1 VTGPV
6 TAFAPGRVN
15 LIGDHTDYAGGRCLP
30 LPLDRGTTAVA
41 TPRPDRTLS
50 AWSAAF
56 SDEPVTATI
65 DPSAVPVRTGRWHDL
80 VRGVLWALARRG
92 LLTAPGWDLRIDSTV
107 PVGAG
112 LSSSAALACA
122 VATAVTAPGADRA
135 ALIAACIEAEHA
147 VVGAP
152 VGGMDQTV
160 AVHGRAG
167 HGLVLDFSRDAVHP
181 IRPVPLPLHRLGARL
196 LVIDT
201 GERHRL
207 ADSAY
212 PARRAD
218 TAAAARLCGGA
229 DLAAAGPP
237 AQVLAV
243 IGLRAAPA
251 DRDRLIRRARH
262 VRTECARVDA
272 VAALLRAAA
281 SGPEPAAPDVAR
293 AAALGALLTASHR
306 SLATDFAVSTPLL
319 DRVVAAA
326 LSAGA
331 YGARLTGGGFGGAVL
346 VLAPVDRADV
356 VARAARRQ
364 IAAAG
369 TDAAAVFTARTG
381 PGAHRTAGPS
391 A

>member
-1 VTGPV
+1 MTGTI

-30 LPLDRGTTAVA
+30 VSLARGTTVAA
-41 TPRPDRTLS
+41 TPRPGRTLR

-56 SDEPVTATI
+56 PDEPVTAVI
-65 DPSAVPVRTGRWHDL
+65 GAGAAPARTGRWHDL
-80 VRGVLWALARRG
+80 VRGVLWSLARRG
-92 LLTAPGWDLRIDSTV
+92 LLTAPGWDLHIDSTV

-122 VATAVTAPGADRA
+122 VAVAVTAPGVDRA

-160 AVHGRAG
+160 AIHGRAG
-167 HGLVLDFSRDAVHP
+167 HGLMLDFAVGAARP
-181 IRPVPLPLHRLGARL
+181 IRPVPLPLGRLGARL
-196 LVIDT
+196 LVIET
-201 GERHRL
+201 GQRHRL

-218 TAAAARLCGGA
+218 TAAAARLCGAA
-229 DLAAAGPP
+229 DLATAGPTP
-237 AQVLAV
+237 QVLAT

-281 SGPEPAAPDVAR
+281 AGPTPDRPDTAR
-293 AAALGALLTASHR
+293 AVALGAVLTASHR

-319 DRVVAAA
+319 DQVVTAAVG
-326 LSAGA
+326 AGA

-346 VLAPVDRADV
+346 ALVPAPRAAV
-356 VARAARRQ
+356 VAAAARG
-364 IAAAG
+364 AV
-369 TDAAAVFTARTG
+369 AAAVTGRPEVFTACTG
-381 PGAHRTAGPS
+381 PGAHRSGGPDG
-391 A
+391 

>member
-1 VTGPV
+1 
-6 TAFAPGRVN
+6 
-15 LIGDHTDYAGGRCLP
+15 
-30 LPLDRGTTAVA
+30 
-41 TPRPDRTLS
+41 
-50 AWSAAF
+50 
-56 SDEPVTATI
+56 
-65 DPSAVPVRTGRWHDL
+65 
-80 VRGVLWALARRG
+80 
-92 LLTAPGWDLRIDSTV
+92 
-107 PVGAG
+107 
-112 LSSSAALACA
+112 A

-281 SGPEPAAPDVAR
+281 SGPGPAAPGVARRAPPARGVPVRGLRAAPADRDRLIRRARHGRTECARVDAVAALLRAAASGPEPAAPDVAR